1 MDVRNN
7 GPHKLPQKTP
17 PPLPDD
23 GQRMVPP
30 KPKPKPAPKPAPQP
44 RPKPKPSKRDDE
56 AMFLYK
62 LHKGGLDMGFKKE
75 NSYVREECV
84 SKYPSL
90 VIA

>member
-1 MDVRNN
+1 
-7 GPHKLPQKTP
+7 
-17 PPLPDD
+17 
-23 GQRMVPP
+23 MVPP